1 MSAVP
6 QRLMMLYGHLESCL
20 NKHISEFC
28 GNGYKDDSN
37 NHCAHFVSH
46 SRGYTFG
53 YTCKAAGNG
62 KGDAACLRVHEVF
75 ARCGDVGL
83 FSDRLSSVT
92 DCLAFVTRSS
102 AVDLGAQT
110 MANIPKK
117 HIGIY
122 NLGSIYHYSN
132 SRHFVIKES
141 PEDFS
146 HHYPGTGFEVYYGT
160 FPP

>member
-1 MSAVP
+1 MAAVP
-6 QRLMMLYGHLESCL
+6 ERLVILFDRLENCL

-28 GNGYKDDSN
+28 GNGYTNDHE

-46 SRGYTFG
+46 IQGYTFG
-53 YTCKAAGNG
+53 YTCKAASGG
-62 KGDAACLRVHEVF
+62 SSDGACLRVHEVF

-83 FSDRLSSVT
+83 FSDRPQNVT

-102 AVDLGAQT
+102 AVDLASGT

-122 NLGSIYHYSN
+122 NLGYIYHYSN
-132 SRHFVIKES
+132 VNHFVMKQT

-146 HHYPGTGFEVYYGT
+146 HHYPGAGFQLYYGT
-160 FPP
+160 FPL